1 MVKRELSI
9 RTFIS
14 RLGSALQEE
23 NEMRVSLAFI
33 AAIMIARL
41 ALPVQAAAPVRGAV
55 HGTAT
60 VGTGVVRGAGQAGR
74 GIVRGTYTVARS
86 TGRGVRCI
94 VTLGTRC

>member
-60 VGTGVVRGAGQAGR
+60 VGKAPAKPDVALSEAPIPSLGQLAE
-74 GIVRGTYTVARS
+74 AFAAS
-86 TGRGVRCI
+86 
-94 VTLGTRC
+94 